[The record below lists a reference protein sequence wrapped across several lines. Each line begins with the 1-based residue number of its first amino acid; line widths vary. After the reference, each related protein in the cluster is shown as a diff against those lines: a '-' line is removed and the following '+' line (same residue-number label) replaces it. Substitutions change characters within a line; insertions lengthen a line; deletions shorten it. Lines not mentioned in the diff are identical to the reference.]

1 MGNLEIFYEYIRKCV
16 VYDFSDAEVLENKET
31 FKYSEELKSFEQFLN
46 TLVKVRFK
54 SEGLIYNFYY
64 NSLNEKAVVLKEY
77 INARNVDIGKTHLDF
92 IAEIGEIIDFYNIND
107 SSFLINVGHLF
118 ISNSF
123 QTGLAEYQDDYLDKC
138 KKDEISPDA
147 ELLKLKLLGL
157 ENNGNFIMYN
167 GNDELFKYA
176 SDDIYRGLLVQ
187 VKNVPKQTFY
197 KINGIDNISELLLY
211 IRKMLE

>member
-92 IAEIGEIIDFYNIND
+92 IAEIGEIIDFYNINKT
-107 SSFLINVGHLF
+107 IKNTMPIH
-118 ISNSF
+118 I
-123 QTGLAEYQDDYLDKC
+123 
-138 KKDEISPDA
+138 ISP
-147 ELLKLKLLGL
+147 
-157 ENNGNFIMYN
+157 
-167 GNDELFKYA
+167 
-176 SDDIYRGLLVQ
+176 
-187 VKNVPKQTFY
+187 
-197 KINGIDNISELLLY
+197 ISP
-211 IRKMLE
+211 ISIS